1 MANIKISFINSST
14 VRQDSDVKSLTSVLQ
29 DQVRNDFAP
38 VWGVDADLV
47 FVPKGA
53 TVDPSSWWLVVL
65 DNADQA
71 GALGYHDLTDA
82 GLPLGKVFAATD
94 DQYGMHYSITSSH
107 ELLEMLADPDINL
120 TAFVTLASG
129 QSGRLYAYEV
139 CDACQAD
146 ENAYPGSDG
155 KTLVSDFVYPS
166 WFESFRK
173 QASTQFDRQ
182 KKITAPF
189 QLLPGGYIG
198 YFDVNSGNGWQQ
210 LTAEKLEKKAK
221 SWAHHRPAPGSRRYR
236 RRLPRHEWMRSQTT

>member
-14 VRQDSDVKSLTSVLQ
+14 VRKDDDVKSLMSVLQ
-29 DQVRNDFAP
+29 DQIRNDFAP
-38 VWGVDADLV
+38 IWGIDADLS
-47 FVPKGA
+47 FVGKGLKA
-53 TVDPSSWWLVVL
+53 DPSSWWLVVL

-71 GALGYHDLTDA
+71 GALGYHELTDT

-94 DQYGMHYSITSSH
+94 DQYGLKYSVTASH

-120 TAFVTLASG
+120 TAFVQDPSA

-139 CDACQAD
+139 CDACEAD

-166 WFESFRK
+166 WFESFWK
-173 QASTQFDRQ
+173 AGGTQFDRQ

-198 YFDVNSGNGWQQ
+198 YYDVKSGGGWQQ
-210 LTAEKLEKKAK
+210 LNADKLEKNAR
-221 SWAHHRPAPGSRRYR
+221 SWAHHRPSPGSRRYR
-236 RRLPRHEWMRSQTT
+236 RRMPRHEWMRSQTT